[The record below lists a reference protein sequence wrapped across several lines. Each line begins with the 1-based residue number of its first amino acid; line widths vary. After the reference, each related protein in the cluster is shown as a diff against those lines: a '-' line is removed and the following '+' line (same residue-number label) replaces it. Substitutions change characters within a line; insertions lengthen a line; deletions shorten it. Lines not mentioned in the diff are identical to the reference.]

1 MVLADSGRISPVP
14 PYSGYSPTC
23 SLYVY
28 KTFTF
33 YGVPFQSTS
42 TSVNKLYAS
51 PTTPTRRIMLVW
63 ANPRSLA
70 TTCGITIVFYSS
82 DYLDVSVHRVSV
94 FRRQVFNLPGFP
106 IRTSTD
112 YRSFAPPRS
121 FSQLTTSF
129 VVSESLGIPRA
140 PLFAS

>member
-1 MVLADSGRISPVP
+1 MVPLDSDRISPVP

-23 SLYVY
+23 SRYVY

-42 TSVNKLYAS
+42 TSVNKLFAS

-82 DYLDVSVHRVSV
+82 DYLDVSVHRVSFPCGIIQLHCIGLPHSDTFGYFAYLQLPED
-94 FRRQVFNLPGFP
+94 FR
-106 IRTSTD
+106 
-112 YRSFAPPRS
+112 
-121 FSQLTTSF
+121 
-129 VVSESLGIPRA
+129 SLSRPSSPLRA
-140 PLFAS
+140 KASAVCSY